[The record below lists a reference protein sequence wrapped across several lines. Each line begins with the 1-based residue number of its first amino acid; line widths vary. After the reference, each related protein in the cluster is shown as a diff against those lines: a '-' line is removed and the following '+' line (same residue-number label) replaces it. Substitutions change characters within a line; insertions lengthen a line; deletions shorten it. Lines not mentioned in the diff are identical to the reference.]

1 MYAFGTISLWHVCAI
16 FVLLKEWRA
25 EAKAVAAQEKKRVEE
40 VGWVQSLDITGETE
54 HSHHNCHN
62 SSLFSLCCTM
72 IMRLLPETCT
82 TQSFLGRISIS
93 DEWKWYQNKTCTTAD
108 LGIWLRLLWTNG
120 PSWTQLDPV
129 LTTSRGGEDG
139 WSGAGRRGA
148 GRVTGWAWEH
158 LGATG
163 SNRHK
168 LSSAGTSWHQDKKLL
183 KETKLW
189 TQLGRRSVGNQESAT
204 GRHDNFEEN
213 CVDIAWWRTIE
224 HMKALKMVMTCFKRN
239 SGLSSTVRK
248 LRPREKGYYHG
259 RLGTVATSKTKLW
272 RQGRA

>member
-16 FVLLKEWRA
+16 SVLLKEWRA

-120 PSWTQLDPV
+120 PSWTQFWRLREVVKMDEAELDEEARVESQAEPGSTWEQPGATDISCPLLALAGIRTKNSWKRRSFGLSLGGGPLEIRNQPQADMTILKKTA
-129 LTTSRGGEDG
+129 LTSHDGARSNIWKLWKWSWRVSRETLDWVPRLESYGPGKKATTMAV
-139 WSGAGRRGA
+139 WAPLQPQRRNFG
-148 GRVTGWAWEH
+148 GRVE
-158 LGATG
+158 
-163 SNRHK
+163 
-168 LSSAGTSWHQDKKLL
+168 L
-183 KETKLW
+183 KI
-189 TQLGRRSVGNQESAT
+189 S
-204 GRHDNFEEN
+204 
-213 CVDIAWWRTIE
+213 
-224 HMKALKMVMTCFKRN
+224 
-239 SGLSSTVRK
+239 
-248 LRPREKGYYHG
+248 
-259 RLGTVATSKTKLW
+259 
-272 RQGRA
+272 